1 MLDIITLIS
10 LQSLDRL
17 GRRGDLRDD
26 SAEILYQSFV
36 QEALVSSSG
45 MGRDVHSLVLSFQ
58 HFLCP
63 PQLRPPS
70 KAPQKMALERLSWR
84 VTCLN
89 HASLRLP
96 TTPFSSDPCGDDADA
111 DDQVDNEEEAGTD
124 RGK

>member
-45 MGRDVHSLVLSFQ
+45 MGRVSTF
-58 HFLCP
+58 
-63 PQLRPPS
+63 
-70 KAPQKMALERLSWR
+70 
-84 VTCLN
+84 
-89 HASLRLP
+89 
-96 TTPFSSDPCGDDADA
+96 
-111 DDQVDNEEEAGTD
+111 
-124 RGK
+124 